1 MLRQRNPGRTW
12 SVLHQKEMR
21 RTKLETEYYN
31 KPWFCYP
38 CTDGERKMNILLV
51 DDDALVLKSL
61 QMILKAEGIDE
72 VYASKNG
79 AEAFDIYQKHKI
91 DLVLQD
97 IRLKDENGIDIAAKL
112 LELDS
117 DAKIILLTTFKDE
130 EYINKAIKI
139 GIKGYILKDNV
150 DSLFQS
156 IQTVMAGNMVLDSE
170 VIKDIKLSN
179 QVKKSIEDFDITE
192 RELDI
197 IKLLAEG
204 MNNKEISQTLFLSE
218 GTVRNYISNLLD
230 KLDLRDRSQIVVF
243 YYKNLHNE

>member
-1 MLRQRNPGRTW
+1 
-12 SVLHQKEMR
+12 MR
-21 RTKLETEYYN
+21 
-31 KPWFCYP
+31 
-38 CTDGERKMNILLV
+38 ILLV

-61 QMILKAEGIDE
+61 EMILKAEGVDE
-72 VYASKNG
+72 VYTSKNG
-79 AEAFDIYQKHKI
+79 KEALDIYKNHEI

-97 IRLKDENGIDIAAKL
+97 IRLKDENGIDIASKL
-112 LELDS
+112 LEYDRE
-117 DAKIILLTTFKDE
+117 AKIILLTTFKDE
-130 EYINKAIKI
+130 EYINKAIKV
-139 GIKGYILKDNV
+139 GVKGYILKDNI

-170 VIKDIKLSN
+170 VIKDIKLLN
-179 QVKKSIEDFDITE
+179 QTKKSIEDFDITE
-192 RELDI
+192 RELDV

-204 MNNKEISQTLFLSE
+204 MNNKEISQSLYLSE

>member
-1 MLRQRNPGRTW
+1 
-12 SVLHQKEMR
+12 MR
-21 RTKLETEYYN
+21 
-31 KPWFCYP
+31 
-38 CTDGERKMNILLV
+38 ILLV

-61 QMILKAEGIDE
+61 EMILKAEGVDE
-72 VYASKNG
+72 VYTSKNG
-79 AEAFDIYQKHKI
+79 KEAFDIYKNHEI

-97 IRLKDENGIDIAAKL
+97 IRLKDENGIDIASKV
-112 LELDS
+112 LEYDRE
-117 DAKIILLTTFKDE
+117 AKIILLTTFKDE
-130 EYINKAIKI
+130 EYINKAIKV
-139 GIKGYILKDNV
+139 GVKGYILKDNI

-170 VIKDIKLSN
+170 VIKDIKLLD
-179 QVKKSIEDFDITE
+179 QAKKSIEDFDITE
-192 RELDI
+192 RELDV

-204 MNNKEISQTLFLSE
+204 MNNKEISQSLYLSE

>member
-1 MLRQRNPGRTW
+1 M
-12 SVLHQKEMR
+12 K
-21 RTKLETEYYN
+21 
-31 KPWFCYP
+31 
-38 CTDGERKMNILLV
+38 ILLV

-61 QMILKAEGIDE
+61 EMILKAEGVDE
-72 VYASKNG
+72 VYTSKNG
-79 AEAFDIYQKHKI
+79 KEAFDIYKNHKI

-97 IRLKDENGIDIAAKL
+97 IRLKDENGIDIASKL
-112 LELDS
+112 LEYDRE
-117 DAKIILLTTFKDE
+117 AKIILFTTFKDE
-130 EYINKAIKI
+130 EYINKAIKV
-139 GIKGYILKDNV
+139 GVKGYILKDNI

-170 VIKDIKLSN
+170 VIKDLKLLD
-179 QVKKSIEDFDITE
+179 QATKSIEDFDITE
-192 RELDI
+192 RELDV

-204 MNNKEISQTLFLSE
+204 MNNKEISQSLYLSE

>member
-1 MLRQRNPGRTW
+1 
-12 SVLHQKEMR
+12 MR
-21 RTKLETEYYN
+21 
-31 KPWFCYP
+31 
-38 CTDGERKMNILLV
+38 ILLV

-61 QMILKAEGIDE
+61 EMILKAEGVDE
-72 VYASKNG
+72 VYTSKNG
-79 AEAFDIYQKHKI
+79 KEAFDIYKNHEI

-97 IRLKDENGIDIAAKL
+97 IRLKDENGIDIASKL
-112 LELDS
+112 LEYDKE
-117 DAKIILLTTFKDE
+117 AKIILLTTFKDE
-130 EYINKAIKI
+130 EYINKAIKV
-139 GIKGYILKDNV
+139 GVKGYILKDNI

-170 VIKDIKLSN
+170 VIKDIKLLN
-179 QVKKSIEDFDITE
+179 QTKKSIEDFDITE
-192 RELDI
+192 RELDV

-204 MNNKEISQTLFLSE
+204 MNNKEISQSLYLSE

>member
-1 MLRQRNPGRTW
+1 M
-12 SVLHQKEMR
+12 K
-21 RTKLETEYYN
+21 
-31 KPWFCYP
+31 
-38 CTDGERKMNILLV
+38 ILLV

-61 QMILKAEGIDE
+61 EMILKAEGVDE
-72 VYASKNG
+72 VYTSKNG
-79 AEAFDIYQKHKI
+79 KEALDIYKNHEI

-97 IRLKDENGIDIAAKL
+97 IRLKDENGIDIASKL
-112 LELDS
+112 LEYDRE
-117 DAKIILLTTFKDE
+117 AKIILLTTFKDE
-130 EYINKAIKI
+130 EYINKAIKV
-139 GIKGYILKDNV
+139 GVKGYILKDNI

-170 VIKDIKLSN
+170 VIKDIKLLN
-179 QVKKSIEDFDITE
+179 QTKKSIEDFDITE
-192 RELDI
+192 RELDV

-204 MNNKEISQTLFLSE
+204 MNNKEISQALYLSE

>member
-1 MLRQRNPGRTW
+1 M
-12 SVLHQKEMR
+12 
-21 RTKLETEYYN
+21 
-31 KPWFCYP
+31 
-38 CTDGERKMNILLV
+38 
-51 DDDALVLKSL
+51 
-61 QMILKAEGIDE
+61 
-72 VYASKNG
+72 
-79 AEAFDIYQKHKI
+79 
-91 DLVLQD
+91 LQD

-139 GIKGYILKDNV
+139 GVKGYILKDNV

-179 QVKKSIEDFDITE
+179 QVKSIEDFDVTE

>member
-1 MLRQRNPGRTW
+1 
-12 SVLHQKEMR
+12 MR
-21 RTKLETEYYN
+21 
-31 KPWFCYP
+31 
-38 CTDGERKMNILLV
+38 ILIV

-61 QMILKAEGIDE
+61 EMILKTEGIE
-72 VYASKNG
+72 EIYASKNG
-79 AEAFDIYQKHKI
+79 KEAFDIYKDHKV

-97 IRLKDENGIDIAAKL
+97 IRLKEENGIDIAGKL
-112 LELDS
+112 LEYDKE
-117 DAKIILLTTFKDE
+117 AKIILLTTFKDE

-139 GIKGYILKDNV
+139 GVKGYILKDNV

-170 VIKDIKLSN
+170 VISDIKLSS
-179 QVKKSIEDFDITE
+179 QLKKSIEDFDITE

-204 MNNKEISQTLFLSE
+204 MNNKEISQSLYLSE

>member
-1 MLRQRNPGRTW
+1 ML
-12 SVLHQKEMR
+12 QK
-21 RTKLETEYYN
+21 
-31 KPWFCYP
+31 
-38 CTDGERKMNILLV
+38 
-51 DDDALVLKSL
+51 S
-61 QMILKAEGIDE
+61 
-72 VYASKNG
+72 

-139 GIKGYILKDNV
+139 GVKGYILKDNV

-179 QVKKSIEDFDITE
+179 QVKKSIEDFDVTE

-204 MNNKEISQTLFLSE
+204 MNNKEISDALSQRRH
-218 GTVRNYISNLLD
+218 G
-230 KLDLRDRSQIVVF
+230 SQL
-243 YYKNLHNE
+243 YLQPAR

>member
-1 MLRQRNPGRTW
+1 
-12 SVLHQKEMR
+12 MR
-21 RTKLETEYYN
+21 
-31 KPWFCYP
+31 
-38 CTDGERKMNILLV
+38 ILLV

-61 QMILKAEGIDE
+61 EMILKAEGVDE
-72 VYASKNG
+72 VYTSKNG
-79 AEAFDIYQKHKI
+79 KEALDIYKNHEI

-97 IRLKDENGIDIAAKL
+97 IRLKDENGIDIASKL
-112 LELDS
+112 LEYDKE
-117 DAKIILLTTFKDE
+117 AKIILLTTFKDE
-130 EYINKAIKI
+130 EYINKAIKV
-139 GIKGYILKDNV
+139 GVKGYILKDNI

-170 VIKDIKLSN
+170 VIKDIKLLD
-179 QVKKSIEDFDITE
+179 QATKSIEDFDITE
-192 RELDI
+192 RELDV

-204 MNNKEISQTLFLSE
+204 MNNKEISQSLYLSE

>member
-1 MLRQRNPGRTW
+1 
-12 SVLHQKEMR
+12 MR
-21 RTKLETEYYN
+21 
-31 KPWFCYP
+31 
-38 CTDGERKMNILLV
+38 ILLV

-61 QMILKAEGIDE
+61 EMILKAEGIE
-72 VYASKNG
+72 KVYTSKNG
-79 AEAFDIYQKHKI
+79 KEALDIYKNHEI

-97 IRLKDENGIDIAAKL
+97 IRLKDENGIDIASKL
-112 LELDS
+112 LEYDRE
-117 DAKIILLTTFKDE
+117 AKIILLTTFKDE
-130 EYINKAIKI
+130 EYINKAIKV
-139 GIKGYILKDNV
+139 GVKGYILKDNI

-170 VIKDIKLSN
+170 VIKDIKLLN
-179 QVKKSIEDFDITE
+179 QTKKSIEDFDITE
-192 RELDI
+192 RELDV

-204 MNNKEISQTLFLSE
+204 MNNKEISQSLYLSE

>member
-1 MLRQRNPGRTW
+1 M
-12 SVLHQKEMR
+12 K
-21 RTKLETEYYN
+21 
-31 KPWFCYP
+31 
-38 CTDGERKMNILLV
+38 ILLV

-61 QMILKAEGIDE
+61 EMILKAEGIDE

-79 AEAFDIYQKHKI
+79 KEALDIYKNHEI

-97 IRLKDENGIDIAAKL
+97 IRLKDENGIDIASKL
-112 LELDS
+112 LAYDNE
-117 DAKIILLTTFKDE
+117 AKIILLTTFKDE
-130 EYINKAIKI
+130 EYINKAIKV
-139 GIKGYILKDNV
+139 GVKGYILKDNI

-170 VIKDIKLSN
+170 VIKDIKLSD
-179 QVKKSIEDFDITE
+179 QVKKSKEDFDITD

-204 MNNKEISQTLFLSE
+204 MNNKEISQTLYLSE
-218 GTVRNYISNLLD
+218 GTVRNYISYLLD

>member
-1 MLRQRNPGRTW
+1 
-12 SVLHQKEMR
+12 
-21 RTKLETEYYN
+21 
-31 KPWFCYP
+31 
-38 CTDGERKMNILLV
+38 MNILLV

-79 AEAFDIYQKHKI
+79 TEAFDIYQKHKI

-139 GIKGYILKDNV
+139 GVKGYILKDNV

-243 YYKNLHNE
+243 YYKNLHSE

>member
-1 MLRQRNPGRTW
+1 
-12 SVLHQKEMR
+12 
-21 RTKLETEYYN
+21 
-31 KPWFCYP
+31 
-38 CTDGERKMNILLV
+38 MNILLV

-79 AEAFDIYQKHKI
+79 TEAFDIYQKHKI

-139 GIKGYILKDNV
+139 GVKGYILKDNV

-179 QVKKSIEDFDITE
+179 QVKKSIEDFDVTE

-243 YYKNLHNE
+243 YYKNLHSE